1 MATTSTDSSAAQ
13 LMSGQLLEKLQ
24 NAKGAQDWDGV
35 SKTLALYSEHVG
47 EDPHYLAYASDLA
60 FQNRD
65 IDAVRAHNAKILETY
80 PNDYWSH
87 YRLGDAELASDNIDA
102 AFEHYSAAKE
112 AGKTAPHAI
121 ERLAKILVSRGELDL
136 AIAELT
142 NSIAV
147 NPDHVWSIMRLV
159 EINNALGH
167 YDKALQIIA
176 ENRAATG
183 NVAEPNLLVL
193 EAEIQRNAA
202 FEASIKAN
210 FDAIND
216 IMGGTTITDVGAAD
230 GLFWKFTIMARLG
243 IINGVGFE
251 PDAFEVGTLNTLYP
265 YVKFIPIAIG
275 AKKGKA
281 KFRMAENMP
290 CSSLREPDMDVLGRF
305 PIRSCFATK
314 REFDIQVNTLKA
326 GLKSAG
332 ITHIDFLKV
341 DVQGA
346 ENDILKGAG
355 TLLKTMLAIELETH
369 ILPLYKGEHVLWKL
383 IDTLAEHKFRVRG
396 LAPQGSFEGEVVEV
410 EAFFGKDFAKLS
422 DKQIQQIFIWEAISD
437 CPQLPFMADDKGLDR
452 YPHLA
457 KTVSERDTHLADLR
471 VHTRALLGL

>member
-1 MATTSTDSSAAQ
+1 MTTAENTAAG
-13 LMSGQLLEKLQ
+13 LMSSQLLEKLQ
-24 NAKGAQDWDGV
+24 NYKGAQDWDGV
-35 SKTLALYSEHVG
+35 AETLVSYKEHVG
-47 EDPHYLAYASDLA
+47 EDPNYLAYASNLA

-65 IDAVRAHNAKILETY
+65 MDRVRECNAKILELN

-102 AFEHYSAAKE
+102 AFTHFSAAKKV
-112 AGKTAPHAI
+112 GQTAPHAI

-136 AIAELT
+136 ATTELR

-147 NPDHVWSIMRLV
+147 NPDHLWSVLRLV
-159 EINNALGH
+159 RIENALGH
-167 YDKALQIIA
+167 YDEALRIIA
-176 ENRAATG
+176 ENRNAIG
-183 NVAEPNLLVL
+183 NHAEPNLAAV
-193 EAEIQRNAA
+193 EAEIRRNAA

-314 REFDIQVNTLKA
+314 REFDIEVDTLNA

-355 TLLKTMLAIELETH
+355 SLLKTMLAIELETH
-369 ILPLYKGEHVLWKL
+369 ILPLYKGEDVLWKL
-383 IDTLAEHKFRVRG
+383 IATLAEHKFRVRG

-410 EAFFGKDFAKLS
+410 EAFFGKDFSDLS

-457 KTVSERDTHLADLR
+457 KTVSQRDKDLADLR
-471 VHTRALLGL
+471 VTTRALLGL